1 MTHPKD
7 DWSSPYT
14 PPAKLAR
21 SLKVYFGGLVPMF
34 KKALIS
40 EGDSVPPE
48 DADFVKLGV
57 INGSD
62 GDDDAIKPK
71 MQPPQRPTNVQPAP
85 QNGEIKAPPE
95 VTPKMERKLTGSV
108 KLKSTVKY
116 DVHRP
121 SEKEKIDAVFGAEH
135 QRANDQR
142 AAIMIEEIMA
152 GMHEIYDGSIELED
166 NPEIVEEL
174 LKKDLDPQQTLLG
187 LTIWKSQ
194 SKN

>member
-1 MTHPKD
+1 
-7 DWSSPYT
+7 
-14 PPAKLAR
+14 
-21 SLKVYFGGLVPMF
+21 
-34 KKALIS
+34 
-40 EGDSVPPE
+40 
-48 DADFVKLGV
+48 
-57 INGSD
+57 
-62 GDDDAIKPK
+62 
-71 MQPPQRPTNVQPAP
+71 MQPPQRPTNVQPVP

-135 QRANDQR
+135 QRVNDQR
-142 AAIMIEEIMA
+142 VAIMIEEIMS

-166 NPEIVEEL
+166 NPEHRRRIVEEGFGSTTNTTWTSDIL
-174 LKKDLDPQQTLLG
+174 
-187 LTIWKSQ
+187 KSQ